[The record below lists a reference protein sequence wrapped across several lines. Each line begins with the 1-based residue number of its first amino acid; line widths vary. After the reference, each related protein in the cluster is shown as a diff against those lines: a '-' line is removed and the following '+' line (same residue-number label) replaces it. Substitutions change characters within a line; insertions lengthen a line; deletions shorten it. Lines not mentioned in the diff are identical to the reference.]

1 MKKRSEQKECR
12 RQEII
17 VAALEL
23 FVSKGYAATKITDIA
38 QKANMSTG
46 LMFHYFES
54 KEKLYEA
61 LVRMGVEGTQYPGAQ
76 NCEHAI
82 DFFVKFT
89 EELFEYMKQQPTMAK
104 MFVLM
109 AEAQRSDATPAQI
122 REIAMGVNVIE
133 QFVPIVEWG
142 QQEGT
147 IKDTWYKTSTVA
159 LTYETVT
166 DNVYEGNKAAYLS
179 GRNGIRSEAVSVLP
193 GEIYTANT
201 NYITQSRYMRIY
213 LEFWNGDPK
222 LSTSTRQSS
231 AYIDLPKSATWADGA
246 TTQLTVPSDCM
257 YATVTLYFANEEG
270 NMLISEKR
278 EVEYHSNISLE
289 KIVMEQLLLGPEKN
303 GSYPVVNP
311 QTDVVSV
318 TVKDG
323 ICYLNLSR
331 DFLTQV
337 YNVTPDVT
345 IYAIINSLVELAN
358 VNKVQILVEGETDVL
373 YNEKIS
379 LNTVFERNLEL
390 VVK

>member
-76 NCEHAI
+76 SCEHAI

-122 REIAMGVNVIE
+122 REIAMSVNVIE

-142 QQEGT
+142 QHEGT
-147 IKDTWYKTSTVA
+147 IR
-159 LTYETVT
+159 E
-166 DNVYEGNKAAYLS
+166 
-179 GRNGIRSEAVSVLP
+179 
-193 GEIYTANT
+193 
-201 NYITQSRYMRIY
+201 
-213 LEFWNGDPK
+213 GDP
-222 LSTSTRQSS
+222 LIISNAFWCSVQGIAER
-231 AYIDLPKSATWADGA
+231 
-246 TTQLTVPSDCM
+246 
-257 YATVTLYFANEEG
+257 YATNQDIGLPEAEWLVD
-270 NMLISEKR
+270 
-278 EVEYHSNISLE
+278 
-289 KIVMEQLLLGPEKN
+289 IVRRK
-303 GSYPVVNP
+303 
-311 QTDVVSV
+311 
-318 TVKDG
+318 
-323 ICYLNLSR
+323 
-331 DFLTQV
+331 
-337 YNVTPDVT
+337 
-345 IYAIINSLVELAN
+345 
-358 VNKVQILVEGETDVL
+358 
-373 YNEKIS
+373 
-379 LNTVFERNLEL
+379 
-390 VVK
+390 